1 MTPKSLLRLHESACF
16 ARAYPVSRGQ
26 LEQACRTLSSFAR
39 RPGLARHAEALAD
52 SGIAGTPIHY
62 RFFWPMARWLA
73 SRYPRL
79 LTIDWREDEFTGR
92 LEAAIPYLVTPAEAE
107 AVRRAELSAR
117 DAIDRLRAPRETDA
131 SFLIARIG
139 ALPGGDF
146 VREATHDAL
155 DVAYRVSGDDSGPSR
170 THAVFDGAPFAFRSG
185 PPSRERPDLA
195 AELQRPPRH
204 VRELP
209 ERAGRQLLDLA
220 REAMVTRSRDLDAFS
235 HGDPRDVR
243 LIDDGDGLAF
253 ALMGVVPERRSF
265 LPAVYGAL
273 TLRNGVPIG
282 YVQLDV
288 LFRNAEVSY
297 NTFETFRGGEAGF
310 VFTRLLAACRHL
322 FGVET
327 FSIEPYQLGRRNE
340 EGIASGAWWF
350 YARFGF
356 RPREPAVARLAA
368 SELSKRSKNAAYRSG
383 RGVLLRLA
391 EAHMFWPA
399 DGNARAVVTPYAA
412 VGLAVGRA
420 LALASGADR
429 EAALDACEARAGQ
442 RLRVRSTHRWSPG
455 ERLWWRRW
463 SPLIDLLPGIERWPA
478 RWREALVAVVRAK
491 GGRREDDYVRLF
503 DAHPRLASAAVTIG
517 TRRSRVG

>member
-16 ARAYPVSRGQ
+16 ARAYPVSRDQ
-26 LEQACRTLSSFAR
+26 LLQAGRTLSSFAR
-39 RPGLARHAEALAD
+39 RSDLARNAEALAD

-73 SRYPRL
+73 GRYPRL
-79 LTIDWREDEFTGR
+79 LTIDWREDEFAGR
-92 LEAAIPYLVTPAEAE
+92 LAAALPYLVTPAEAE

-139 ALPGGDF
+139 ALAGGDL
-146 VREATHDAL
+146 VKESTHDAL
-155 DVAYRVSGDDSGPSR
+155 DVAYRIAGDDRGPSR
-170 THAVFDGAPFAFRSG
+170 THAFFAGAPFALRSG
-185 PPSRERPDLA
+185 PPSRVRPDLA
-195 AELQRPPRH
+195 AELQHPPRRI
-204 VRELP
+204 RELP
-209 ERAGRQLLDLA
+209 ARAVRRLIDLA

-253 ALMGVVPERRSF
+253 ALIGVVPERRSF

-327 FSIEPYQLGRRNE
+327 FSIEPYQLGRGDR
-340 EGIASGAWWF
+340 
-350 YARFGF
+350 
-356 RPREPAVARLAA
+356 V
-368 SELSKRSKNAAYRSG
+368 G
-383 RGVLLRLA
+383 RVVVLRALRL
-391 EAHMFWPA
+391 PA
-399 DGNARAVVTPYAA
+399 
-412 VGLAVGRA
+412 
-420 LALASGADR
+420 S
-429 EAALDACEARAGQ
+429 
-442 RLRVRSTHRWSPG
+442 
-455 ERLWWRRW
+455 
-463 SPLIDLLPGIERWPA
+463 
-478 RWREALVAVVRAK
+478 
-491 GGRREDDYVRLF
+491 
-503 DAHPRLASAAVTIG
+503 
-517 TRRSRVG
+517 